1 MKIGF
6 VEMPNIK
13 WKHFYSVPISVEGLA
28 NYYLWSKSSLPP
40 VFVNDVLL
48 LTARPISLCIVYGC
62 ICVIKGELNHCN
74 KDTWPTKLK
83 IFSI

>member
-6 VEMPNIK
+6 VEMSNIK

-40 VFVNDVLL
+40 VFINDALL
-48 LTARPISLCIVYGC
+48 AHSQT
-62 ICVIKGELNHCN
+62 H
-74 KDTWPTKLK
+74 
-83 IFSI
+83 